1 MAESTESNQNLREK
15 RGLHQCYA
23 APSNPRSETPL
34 NERQMNQDDCNLYG
48 TSGFSSNL
56 GPAWKASSF
65 RSGEVTQKVNPGYL
79 SFLSSFLPPL
89 PSPCLA
95 DGIWY
100 WSCPVLLT
108 TVLSVPLTRSQ
119 ASGHLAFM
127 S

>member
-34 NERQMNQDDCNLYG
+34 NERQMNQDDCNL
-48 TSGFSSNL
+48 
-56 GPAWKASSF
+56 
-65 RSGEVTQKVNPGYL
+65 VTQKVNPGYL

>member
-1 MAESTESNQNLREK
+1 MKSFSGAVWTGPLPYRAPTRAGLGKLSYPLVWMGWKIDDLFGAGAPGPTPWRKARNRIKIYERREASTS
-15 RGLHQCYA
+15 
-23 APSNPRSETPL
+23 
-34 NERQMNQDDCNLYG
+34 
-48 TSGFSSNL
+48 
-56 GPAWKASSF
+56 
-65 RSGEVTQKVNPGYL
+65 KVNPGYL